1 MSERPD
7 PARRSFTGEQPGERF
22 ASARADQPTADRRL
36 ASCLT
41 SVRAAGRGRHPVSWT
56 PAPGGEGAE
65 AADG

>member
-22 ASARADQPTADRRL
+22 ALAGADQPTADRRL
-36 ASCLT
+36 AFCLT
-41 SVRAAGRGRHPVSWT
+41 SVQAAGWGRHPLSGT

-65 AADG
+65 PADG